1 MPSRSPSSQQLPT
14 PVIGTVWIIDDDES
28 SRLAIESLVQSIGY
42 STQVFSLAA
51 DYLAARTSH
60 LRTENGVLISDIRIP
75 GMSGLELLDRLVV
88 LGAAPPTIFVSA
100 AVALL
105 DKPVDA
111 VALKRE
117 LAMNVR
123 RFRNGWPMIAML
135 ILALLIFFADTVG
148 DVEIAWQRATSGMRT
163 RDASLG
169 IVQVTPMFEEP
180 SHGRECLCKSNGRE
194 WKGRSEREARYAR
207 ISFAGQQHRTR
218 SGSPPM
224 GSDEHMMTCAVDVR
238 VREQ

>member
-1 MPSRSPSSQQLPT
+1 MPPRNPSSQPLPT

-42 STQVFSLAA
+42 STQVSLAA

-60 LRTENGVLISDIRIP
+60 LRTENGVLISDIRMP

-100 AVALL
+100 FPSDGLRLQVQASPAVALL

-117 LAMNVR
+117 LAN
-123 RFRNGWPMIAML
+123 I
-135 ILALLIFFADTVG
+135 
-148 DVEIAWQRATSGMRT
+148 
-163 RDASLG
+163 
-169 IVQVTPMFEEP
+169 
-180 SHGRECLCKSNGRE
+180 
-194 WKGRSEREARYAR
+194 R
-207 ISFAGQQHRTR
+207 I
-218 SGSPPM
+218 
-224 GSDEHMMTCAVDVR
+224 
-238 VREQ
+238 

>member
-1 MPSRSPSSQQLPT
+1 MDRLSLDSQLMPPRNPSSQPLPT
-14 PVIGTVWIIDDDES
+14 PVSGTVWIIDDDES

-60 LRTENGVLISDIRIP
+60 LRTENGVLISDIRMP

-100 AVALL
+100 FPSDGLRLQVQASPAVALL

-117 LAMNVR
+117 LAN
-123 RFRNGWPMIAML
+123 I
-135 ILALLIFFADTVG
+135 
-148 DVEIAWQRATSGMRT
+148 
-163 RDASLG
+163 
-169 IVQVTPMFEEP
+169 
-180 SHGRECLCKSNGRE
+180 
-194 WKGRSEREARYAR
+194 R
-207 ISFAGQQHRTR
+207 I
-218 SGSPPM
+218 
-224 GSDEHMMTCAVDVR
+224 
-238 VREQ
+238 